1 MATRTQVKQ
10 PAERQGAATKPP
22 RASLLQ
28 GLLAGFQ
35 ALRIRNYRLY
45 WLGQLVSLTGTWMQT
60 TAQGWLVLQI
70 TQSPLA
76 IGLVTMFQFLPAL
89 LLSLFGGA
97 IADRLPKY
105 RLILCTQ
112 IAAFV
117 QALIFTLLIAT
128 GQIQL
133 WQVYLLALALGL
145 INALDTPARQSFVVE
160 LVGRE
165 ALPNAVAL
173 NSLLFNSARV
183 VGPGVA
189 GVLIAQLGLTPAFGL
204 NALSF
209 VAVIGSLLLI
219 RPQELRATPPAP
231 GRGSMLEGIG
241 EGLSYTWRTP
251 QVRLIMIVM
260 AFVGTFG
267 YNFNVVLPL
276 LSGFVLH
283 TDAAGFGALSAALGS
298 GSLVGALTM
307 AYARG
312 VSQRRLLLGAAAFC
326 VLLGM
331 TALVPVLGVT
341 LVLLAALGFAGIMFT
356 TSANTLLQLT
366 VPDALRGRVM
376 SLYWMLFAGST
387 PVGALLIGA
396 LSRSIGVP
404 ETLTICAS
412 LALLGVGIGA
422 AYGRHAAQRAGG

>member
-1 MATRTQVKQ
+1 MAARTRADSPT
-10 PAERQGAATKPP
+10 ERREGAKGGP
-22 RASLLQ
+22 LQ
-28 GLLAGFQ
+28 ALLAGFQ

-60 TAQGWLVLQI
+60 TAQGWLVLQL

-76 IGLVTMFQFLPAL
+76 LGLATMFQFLPAL

-105 RLILCTQ
+105 RLILVTQ

-117 QALIFTLLIAT
+117 QALIFTLLVAT

-173 NSLLFNSARV
+173 NSLLFNTARV
-183 VGPGVA
+183 LGPGAA
-189 GVLIAQLGLTPAFGL
+189 GILIAQLGLAPAFGL

-209 VAVIGSLLLI
+209 VAVIGGLLLI

-231 GRGSMLEGIG
+231 GRGSVLQGIREGV
-241 EGLSYTWRTP
+241 SYTWRTP

-276 LSGFVLH
+276 LAGFVLR
-283 TDAAGFGALSAALGS
+283 TDATGFGALSAALGV
-298 GSLVGALTM
+298 GSLLGALAV
-307 AYARG
+307 AYIG
-312 VSQRRLLLGAAAFC
+312 KVSQRRLLIGAAAFC
-326 VLLGM
+326 LILAF
-331 TALVPVLGVT
+331 TALTPLLEVT
-341 LVLLAALGFAGIMFT
+341 LALLAALGFAGIMFT

-366 VPDALRGRVM
+366 VPDALRGRVL

-387 PVGALLIGA
+387 PVGALLIGG

-404 ETLTICAS
+404 ETIMICAG

-422 AYGRHAAQRAGG
+422 AYGRRTSRQPAG

>member
-1 MATRTQVKQ
+1 MAAHTR
-10 PAERQGAATKPP
+10 AEPPTERRDGAKGG
-22 RASLLQ
+22 RLQ
-28 GLLAGFQ
+28 ALLAGFQ

-60 TAQGWLVLQI
+60 TAQGWLVLQL

-76 IGLVTMFQFLPAL
+76 IGLATMFQFLPAL

-105 RLILCTQ
+105 RLILFTQ

-117 QALIFTLLIAT
+117 QAVIFTLLVAT

-173 NSLLFNSARV
+173 NSLLFNGARV
-183 VGPGVA
+183 LGPGAA
-189 GVLIAQLGLTPAFGL
+189 GILIAQLGLAPAFGL

-231 GRGSMLEGIG
+231 GRGSMLEGIR

-276 LSGFVLH
+276 LAGFVLH
-283 TDAAGFGALSAALGS
+283 TDATGFGALSAALGI
-298 GSLVGALTM
+298 GSLLGALAV
-307 AYARG
+307 AYIG
-312 VSQRRLLLGAAAFC
+312 KVSQRRLLLGAAAFC
-326 VLLGM
+326 MILGV
-331 TALVPVLGVT
+331 TALTPLLSVT

-366 VPDALRGRVM
+366 VPDALRGRVL

-387 PVGALLIGA
+387 PIGALLIGA

-404 ETLTICAS
+404 ETLLICAG

-422 AYGRHAAQRAGG
+422 AYGRRAAQASG

>member
-1 MATRTQVKQ
+1 MATRTH
-10 PAERQGAATKPP
+10 AEP
-22 RASLLQ
+22 RGSIFRTLLT
-28 GLLAGFQ
+28 GFQ
-35 ALRIRNYRLY
+35 ALSIRNYRLY

-60 TAQGWLVLQI
+60 TAQGWLVLQL
-70 TQSPLA
+70 TESPLA

-105 RLILCTQ
+105 RLILFTQ
-112 IAAFV
+112 SAAFV
-117 QALIFTLLIAT
+117 QALLFTLLVAT
-128 GQIQL
+128 GHIQL

-145 INALDTPARQSFVVE
+145 INAVDTPARQSFVVE

-183 VGPGVA
+183 LGPGTA
-189 GVLIAQLGLTPAFGL
+189 GLLIAQLGLAPAFAL
-204 NALSF
+204 NAFSF
-209 VAVIGSLLLI
+209 VGVIGGLLLI

-231 GRGSMLEGIG
+231 GRGSMLDGIR

-283 TDAAGFGALSAALGS
+283 TDAAGFGALSAALGA
-298 GSLVGALTM
+298 GSLVGALTV
-307 AYARG
+307 AYIG
-312 VSQRRLLLGAAAFC
+312 KVSQRRLLLGATIFC
-326 VLLGM
+326 VLLGV
-331 TALVPVLGVT
+331 TPLVPVLGVT
-341 LVLLAALGFAGIMFT
+341 LALLAALGFAGIMFT

-366 VPDALRGRVM
+366 VPDALRGRVL

-396 LSRSIGVP
+396 LSRAIGVP
-404 ETLTICAS
+404 QTITICAG
-412 LALLGVGIGA
+412 LALLGVSIGA
-422 AYGRHAAQRAGG
+422 AYGRLAGREQA